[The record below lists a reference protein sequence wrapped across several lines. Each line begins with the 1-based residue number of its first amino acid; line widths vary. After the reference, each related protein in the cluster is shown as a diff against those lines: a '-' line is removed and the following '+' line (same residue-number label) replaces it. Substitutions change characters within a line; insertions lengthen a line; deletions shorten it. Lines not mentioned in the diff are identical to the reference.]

1 MISFNKSNYVV
12 IKKAIS
18 KELAVFCYNYF
29 KLKRQTFNLLSN
41 SNLKDQVLI
50 YDIWGTYK
58 DIQVQN
64 TYSCY
69 SDIAMETLLLK
80 CQPDMEK
87 TTGLKLY
94 PAYSYARIYKKGDEL
109 KRHKDRLSCEISTTL
124 FLGGDEWP
132 IFLEPSG
139 KKNKKGIKIN
149 LKIGDMLIYKG
160 CKLEHWREIF
170 EGNECAQVFLHYNTK
185 KNSKNLFDTRPYLG
199 LPAVFRNSTIKKLK

>member
-1 MISFNKSNYVV
+1 MISFNKSKYVV

-41 SNLKDQVLI
+41 SNLKDQILI

-58 DIQVQN
+58 DTQVQN
-64 TYSCY
+64 TYCHY
-69 SDIAMETLLLK
+69 SDLVMETLLLK

-94 PAYSYARIYKKGDEL
+94 PSYSYARIYKKGDEL

-139 KKNKKGIKIN
+139 KKNKKGVKIN

-185 KNSKNLFDTRPYLG
+185 KNIKNLFDMRPNLG
-199 LPAVFRNSTIKKLK
+199 LPDVFRNSIIKKLK

>member
-1 MISFNKSNYVV
+1 MISFNKNNYVV

-29 KLKRQTFNLLSN
+29 KLKRQVYNIISN
-41 SNLKDQVLI
+41 SNLKDQILI
-50 YDIWGTYK
+50 YGIWGA
-58 DIQVQN
+58 DQDSQISN
-64 TYSCY
+64 TYCTY
-69 SDIAMETLLLK
+69 SDLVMETLLMKL
-80 CQPDMEK
+80 QSLMEEQVK
-87 TTGLKLY
+87 LKLY
-94 PAYSYARIYKKGDEL
+94 PSYSYARLYKKGDEL

-185 KNSKNLFDTRPYLG
+185 KNIKNLFDTRPHLG
-199 LPAVFRNSTIKKLK
+199 LPDVFKNSTIKELK

>member
-1 MISFNKSNYVV
+1 MISFNKNNYVV
-12 IKKAIS
+12 IKKAIP

-29 KLKRQTFNLLSN
+29 KLKRHVFHLISN
-41 SNLKDQVLI
+41 SNLKDQILI
-50 YDIWGTYK
+50 YGIWGETK
-58 DIQVQN
+58 DQQVSN
-64 TYSCY
+64 TYCHY
-69 SDIAMETLLLK
+69 SDLVMETLLMKL
-80 CQPDMEK
+80 QSLMEEQTK
-87 TTGLKLY
+87 LKLY
-94 PAYSYARIYKKGDEL
+94 PSYSYARIYKKGDEL

-139 KKNKKGIKIN
+139 KINKKGIKIN

-185 KNSKNLFDTRPYLG
+185 KNIKNLFDMRPHLG
-199 LPAVFRNSTIKKLK
+199 LPDVFKNSTIKELK